1 MRVLRKVLGA
11 LAESGAAHFPNIEH
25 EYNVELGSIFTTE
38 QHKTLVSWAQRNADT
53 IREIQQAP
61 QDIPPLPPQS
71 AEPAEPA
78 EPTEPAEPAEP
89 PPPPLAQPMP
99 VLPPPQVPH
108 ARQAE
113 PPAFFF
119 AEGSIEGA
127 D

>member
-71 AEPAEPA
+71 PSPPRPDPPSLPIPPDGTEDKSFEI
-78 EPTEPAEPAEP
+78 PTTAPWGRQ
-89 PPPPLAQPMP
+89 QPR
-99 VLPPPQVPH
+99 PH
-108 ARQAE
+108 GGGGGG
-113 PPAFFF
+113 
-119 AEGSIEGA
+119 GS
-127 D
+127 